1 MHAGLLALSLLAATL
16 SAEPAGDEATR
27 LKVQGHLKQAAG
39 LFKSG
44 DYQGALGEL
53 KAVDEV
59 QELGGVRFNIAR
71 CLEELDRPA
80 EAIKA
85 FERYLKTPDGTP
97 TAAVQQKRAKEA
109 IARLE
114 PLVFGSASV
123 RCTPEGVQLRI
134 VGVTESAIACGS
146 YPRVEAGTYQV
157 IATLAGYKQATAELT
172 VAAGEQVELAIALE
186 RAGPGDDKGE
196 PGAEKKKLVGALT
209 VSGTPAGS
217 AVAVTHGVEKLT
229 GALPWAARDLVPGT
243 YRVEVGRLGERG
255 IARDVQV
262 APGQETRIQVALAT
276 AEDEDLSE
284 EKKQATFAV
293 TTVPLGTPAAPSKHR
308 APDESVSASAP
319 LDGKRVGGIVAVAV
333 GGASLITSGILALA
347 GNGKKGE
354 IQKGGLAS
362 GQAIQAA
369 ASSGTSLFNGAL
381 ATMVVGIAAAGT
393 GVVLI
398 VVSGGGDSAKVAL
411 SPAALPSGAGVAV
424 SGTFP

>member
-1 MHAGLLALSLLAATL
+1 MHAGLLALSLVAMTL

-44 DYQGALGEL
+44 DYSGALTEL
-53 KAVDEV
+53 QAVDEV

-71 CLEELDRPA
+71 CLEELQRPA

-97 TAAVQQKRAKEA
+97 TAASQQKRAREA

-146 YPRVEAGTYQV
+146 YPRVEGGTYQV
-157 IATLAGYKQATAELT
+157 IATLAGYKEVTTELT
-172 VAAGEQVELAIALE
+172 VLPGEHVELAVALE
-186 RAGPGDDKGE
+186 REGPGAAKNE
-196 PGAEKKKLVGALT
+196 PKAEKKPAAGALT
-209 VSGTPAGS
+209 VGGTPAGS
-217 AVAVTHGVEKLT
+217 AVTVSHGVEKLT

-243 YRVEVGRLGERG
+243 YHVEVGRLGERG

-262 APGQETRIQVALAT
+262 TAGQETRVLVALTT

-284 EKKQATFAV
+284 EKKAATFTV
-293 TTVPLGTPAAPSKHR
+293 TTVVLGASGAAAKGKAQPVSVEASTPLN
-308 APDESVSASAP
+308 
-319 LDGKRVGGIVAVAV
+319 GKRVGGVVLTATGGVA
-333 GGASLITSGILALA
+333 LISGVILAVA
-347 GNGKKGE
+347 GNGKKSD
-354 IQKGGLAS
+354 IQKGGLPTGA
-362 GQAIQAA
+362 AIQSA
-369 ASSGTSLFNGAL
+369 ASDGSLLGNLGVA
-381 ATMVVGIAAAGT
+381 AMVVGVAAAGT
-393 GVVLI
+393 GVALI
-398 VVSGGGDSAKVAL
+398 VVSGADAGGVSLA
-411 SPAALPSGAGVAV
+411 PAAMPGGAGVLV